1 VDELV
6 EFAESQYWLYGHE
19 EGSKISRIDNLQ
31 QVEKSLGRKPQELQ
45 NLPELR
51 LEMSYIW
58 AAFLDLNDSD
68 SGKISY
74 LELKEYAEIH
84 GELSP
89 FEINAIRRLSAVN
102 KG

>member
-1 VDELV
+1 
-6 EFAESQYWLYGHE
+6 
-19 EGSKISRIDNLQ
+19 
-31 QVEKSLGRKPQELQ
+31 
-45 NLPELR
+45 
-51 LEMSYIW
+51 MSYIW

-68 SGKISY
+68 GGKISY